1 MIDVESIIFDR
12 VATKYSEQYPDGSRY
27 GEMTETPARFPC
39 LTLIET
45 DNATY
50 DFSLDAQM
58 KEHHARLTYEAN
70 VYSQLTYGAKQ
81 QCQDIMNLVDNEMLS
96 MGFTR
101 LFCNQTK
108 SVDPRIYRMTAR
120 YRAVIS
126 EDGMI
131 YRR

>member
-12 VATKYSEQYPDGSRY
+12 VAERYSEAFPEGSRY
-27 GEMTETPARFPC
+27 GEMIESPAKFPC

-50 DFSLDAQM
+50 DGSLDAQM
-58 KEHHARLTYEAN
+58 TEHHARITYDAN
-70 VYSQLTYGAKQ
+70 AYSNRTYGAKQ
-81 QCQDIMNLVDNEMLS
+81 ECQEIMNLVDREMLS
-96 MGFTR
+96 MGFVR

-108 SVDPRIYRMTAR
+108 STDPRIYRMTAR
-120 YRAVIS
+120 YRAVVS
-126 EDGMI
+126 EDGRI